1 MDKRGGRALHH
12 KIISPNEQERII
24 LEKIRMLPPDK
35 IEEVNDFIE
44 FLGRKG
50 KDRELLRVATG
61 ISENSFNKVW
71 DNCED
76 DGYDRL

>member
-1 MDKRGGRALHH
+1 MHH